1 MTPTLKDSDAIDKTG
16 PRRPIVLRTLP
27 PLSFSTPTHSV
38 SIQLSFG
45 SGAVSTLKP
54 LDMAAIQ
61 PPLSALGN
69 YSTRSSVERL
79 DSPLFEEQITTRV
92 EGIEQHLQSLDDK
105 MRNLGTKVDL
115 GLAKI
120 NTDMHGRFNTLKAE
134 TNHELQ
140 LLKEQMRVRKVA
152 EDNTYK
158 AFLRLENE
166 MKLRFIENDKKMKQT
181 NDRISTLE
189 SRMDARFDR
198 MQETLDVIVAHLM
211 SPLPQHLDVNRLPP
225 PASPRSPTTPTSPY
239 SATSVPRSPAM
250 SASRLTVPY
259 THGSAAVSSP
269 TLRNRSSNRSIRSAF
284 TKIKNLVTR
293 NASTV
298 GAEIDAIERETVGL
312 EAEAEGVPPV
322 PLIPAEHQSAAAGPS
337 SQKAK
342 LMLDQP
348 IVPNLRLQTED
359 DTQQ

>member
-1 MTPTLKDSDAIDKTG
+1 
-16 PRRPIVLRTLP
+16 
-27 PLSFSTPTHSV
+27 
-38 SIQLSFG
+38 
-45 SGAVSTLKP
+45 
-54 LDMAAIQ
+54 
-61 PPLSALGN
+61 
-69 YSTRSSVERL
+69 
-79 DSPLFEEQITTRV
+79 
-92 EGIEQHLQSLDDK
+92 

-140 LLKEQMRVRKVA
+140 LLKEQMGVRKVA

-166 MKLRFIENDKKMKQT
+166 MKLRFIENDKKMNALGEKLDANTRQTNALGEKLDANTRQT
-181 NDRISTLE
+181 NDRINTL
-189 SRMDARFDR
+189 DARLDR
-198 MQETLDVIVAHLM
+198 MQETLDVIVAHLIG
-211 SPLPQHLDVNRLPP
+211 PLPQHLDVNRLPP
-225 PASPRSPTTPTSPY
+225 PASPRSPTSPTSPY

-293 NASTV
+293 NAST
-298 GAEIDAIERETVGL
+298 
-312 EAEAEGVPPV
+312 
-322 PLIPAEHQSAAAGPS
+322 
-337 SQKAK
+337 
-342 LMLDQP
+342 P